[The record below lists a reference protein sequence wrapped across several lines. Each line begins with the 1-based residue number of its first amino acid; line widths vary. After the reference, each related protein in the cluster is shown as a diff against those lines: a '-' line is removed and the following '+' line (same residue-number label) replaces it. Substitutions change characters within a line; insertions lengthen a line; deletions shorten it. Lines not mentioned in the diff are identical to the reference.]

1 MGLFNF
7 FGGENLMPIAMA
19 FSVVRDSRLTGKQL
33 KAVVQYLDRHYGSW
47 QDFLMTENVAM
58 RKAFEEI
65 NRSGH
70 ISQSSKDTIMV
81 ILRGYADALNACC
94 DGRIWTE
101 KIVVEKFVK
110 NYATPFI
117 YRTVFEDWLVLSK

>member
-7 FGGENLMPIAMA
+7 FGCKNLMPIARA
-19 FSVVRDSRLTGKQL
+19 FSVLRDHKLTGEQL
-33 KAVVQYLDRHYGSW
+33 KVAVQYLDRHYGGW
-47 QDFLMTENVAM
+47 QDFLKIEEVAM

-65 NRSGH
+65 NGSGH

-81 ILRGYADALNACC
+81 TLGSYADALNAYS
-94 DGRIWTE
+94 DRQIWTA
-101 KIVVEKFVK
+101 KIVAEKFVK
-110 NYATPFI
+110 NYATPFM